1 MKKILIILLLLVGQ
15 AFAQYGAYG
24 SRALLFTNNVWAGT
38 QTFNGALVF
47 GSTVLF
53 SGTVTAP
60 MTIVGSGGVAPAAV
74 PNSNS
79 HLVITNNGS
88 SALQILSKSG
98 GSGHSSIYL
107 GDPAN
112 PSNETAASLVW
123 KGSTNNFTI
132 ATSPTAS
139 TMSIKTV
146 DVSAIEIDASQNVGI
161 GTAAPV
167 NLLNVDGAYNF
178 FTDSSSVDDSWGFS
192 TTGLEVLT
200 TGMSIYV
207 QIAVVN
213 TDGATLQINAL
224 GAKDVH
230 KQHNVALETGDVEVG
245 QILHLIYDGTEFQML
260 SQLAQ

>member
-60 MTIVGSGGVAPAAV
+60 LTVLGSSGVSGATA
-74 PNSNS
+74 
-79 HLVITNNGS
+79 NGS
-88 SALQILSKSG
+88 ANAIVIDNNANVGMSILSKDAG
-98 GSGHSSIYL
+98 VSSIYF
-107 GDPAN
+107 GA
-112 PSNETAASLVW
+112 PSDNVGALLNWKHSINVFRVGTSKAGGTVTIESGNSAA
-123 KGSTNNFTI
+123 
-132 ATSPTAS
+132 
-139 TMSIKTV
+139 
-146 DVSAIEIDASQNVGI
+146 AIYIDASQNVGI